1 MVFSISTSA
10 AMVQATVVP
19 RISHV
24 LNLIW
29 ELTATT
35 NECQILTL
43 AIFISERSKATINVL
58 TIIYSSF
65 SLFLLHDHDVSTIA
79 ICSVK
84 LTLHSPNWM
93 RLSLIWHWNS
103 QSTMSTCN
111 IKNAH
116 LHSSL
121 LGLPQFTWKFTTTW
135 NSPFQKNVSF
145 LSFRFL
151 HFWRGNDVTK
161 FLPNFIFSIIG

>member
-24 LNLIW
+24 LNLIG

-58 TIIYSSF
+58 TIICSSF

-84 LTLHSPNWM
+84 LTLHSPN
-93 RLSLIWHWNS
+93 
-103 QSTMSTCN
+103 
-111 IKNAH
+111 
-116 LHSSL
+116 
-121 LGLPQFTWKFTTTW
+121 
-135 NSPFQKNVSF
+135 
-145 LSFRFL
+145 
-151 HFWRGNDVTK
+151 
-161 FLPNFIFSIIG
+161 

>member
-1 MVFSISTSA
+1 
-10 AMVQATVVP
+10 MVQTTVGP
-19 RISHV
+19 RISH
-24 LNLIW
+24 LLHLIW

-35 NECQILTL
+35 NQCQILTL
-43 AIFISERSKATINVL
+43 AIFISKKFKATIKVL
-58 TIIYSSF
+58 KSTDHNILVIQP
-65 SLFLLHDHDVSTIA
+65 FLLHDHDVSTIA

-84 LTLHSPNWM
+84 LTPHSPNWM

-103 QSTMSTCN
+103 QSTVGTCD

-116 LHSSL
+116 LYSSL
-121 LGLPQFTWKFTTTW
+121 LVLPQFTWKFATTW
-135 NSPFQKNVSF
+135 NSPFRKNVSF

-151 HFWRGNDVTK
+151 HFWRENDVTK

>member
-1 MVFSISTSA
+1 
-10 AMVQATVVP
+10 MVQATVVP
-19 RISHV
+19 RISHL

-35 NECQILTL
+35 NQCQILTL

-79 ICSVK
+79 ICSVE

-103 QSTMSTCN
+103 QSTVGTCD

-116 LHSSL
+116 LYSSL
-121 LGLPQFTWKFTTTW
+121 LVLPQFTWKFATTW
-135 NSPFQKNVSF
+135 NSPFRKK
-145 LSFRFL
+145 R
-151 HFWRGNDVTK
+151 
-161 FLPNFIFSIIG
+161 IFSVFQIFAFLAGKWCHKVPAKFYF